1 MSLSWLINAS
11 IGALLLPPLNLILV
25 CALGLWMRRRWPRL
39 GLSLSILALLILT
52 VISTRFG
59 ASLFITPL
67 ERFNPAL
74 TSAKDSGAQAIV
86 VLGVGRISAAPEYA
100 ALDIPSAA
108 ALQRIHYA
116 AKLQRETS
124 LPLLVSGGQP
134 DGAAES
140 EAAIMARVLRENF
153 SVPVKWV
160 EGASNNTAENAQ
172 FSYRMLN
179 PVGVRRVLLVTDA
192 LHMQRAKLVFEHMGF
207 EVIAAPTIFVSTARS
222 TPADFL
228 PSAHWL
234 QKSSYAM
241 HEWLG
246 LAWYGLRYR
255 NLAK

>member
-1 MSLSWLINAS
+1 MSLSWLINAAM
-11 IGALLLPPLNLILV
+11 GALLLPPLNLILL
-25 CALGLWMRRRWPRL
+25 CALGLWLRRRWPRL
-39 GLSLSILALLILT
+39 GVGLSIAALLILT

-108 ALQRIHYA
+108 ALQRMHYA

-192 LHMQRAKLVFEHMGF
+192 LHMQRAKLVFEQMGF
-207 EVIAAPTIFVSTARS
+207 EVIAAPTIFVSNTRS

-228 PSAHWL
+228 PGAQWL
-234 QKSSYAM
+234 HKSSYAM

-255 NLAK
+255 HLGK

>member
-1 MSLSWLINAS
+1 MSLSWLINAA
-11 IGALLLPPLNLILV
+11 IGALLLPPLNLILL
-25 CALGLWMRRRWPRL
+25 CALGLWLRCRWPRL
-39 GLSLSILALLILT
+39 GVSLSIAALLILT

-59 ASLFITPL
+59 ASLFVTPL
-67 ERFNPAL
+67 ERLNPAL
-74 TSAKDSGAQAIV
+74 SSAKDTSAQAIV
-86 VLGVGRISAAPEYA
+86 VLGGGRISAAPEYA
-100 ALDIPSAA
+100 GQDIPSAA
-108 ALQRIHYA
+108 ALQRMHYA

-124 LPLLVSGGQP
+124 LPLLVTAGQP

-140 EAAIMARVLRENF
+140 EAAIMARVFREDF

-179 PVGVRRVLLVTDA
+179 AVGVRRILLVTDA
-192 LHMQRAKLVFEHMGF
+192 LHMQRAKLVFEKMGF
-207 EVIAAPTIFVSTARS
+207 EVIAAPTIFVSNTRS
-222 TPADFL
+222 TPADFF

-255 NLAK
+255 NLSE

>member
-108 ALQRIHYA
+108 ALQRMHYA

-192 LHMQRAKLVFEHMGF
+192 LHMQRAKLVFEQMGF
-207 EVIAAPTIFVSTARS
+207 EVIAAPTIFVSNTRS

-228 PSAHWL
+228 PGAQWL
-234 QKSSYAM
+234 HKSSYAM

-255 NLAK
+255 HLGK

>member
-1 MSLSWLINAS
+1 MSLSWLINAAM
-11 IGALLLPPLNLILV
+11 GALLLPPLNLILL
-25 CALGLWMRRRWPRL
+25 CALGLWLRRRWPRL
-39 GLSLSILALLILT
+39 GVGLSIAALLILT

-108 ALQRIHYA
+108 ALQRMHYA

-153 SVPVKWV
+153 SAPVKWV

-192 LHMQRAKLVFEHMGF
+192 LHMQRAKLVFEQMGF
-207 EVIAAPTIFVSTARS
+207 EVIAAPTIFVSNTRS

-228 PSAHWL
+228 PGAQWL

-255 NLAK
+255 NLGK

>member
-1 MSLSWLINAS
+1 MSLSWLINAA
-11 IGALLLPPLNLILV
+11 IGALLLPPLNLILL
-25 CALGLWMRRRWPRL
+25 CALGLWLRRRWPRL
-39 GLSLSILALLILT
+39 GIGLLIAALLILT

-59 ASLFITPL
+59 ASLFVTPL
-67 ERFNPAL
+67 ERLNPAL
-74 TSAKDSGAQAIV
+74 TSAKEPGAQAIV
-86 VLGVGRISAAPEYA
+86 VLGGGRISAAPEYA
-100 ALDIPSAA
+100 GQDIPSAA
-108 ALQRIHYA
+108 ALQRMHYA

-124 LPLLVSGGQP
+124 LPLLVTGGQP

-140 EAAIMARVLRENF
+140 EAAIMARVLREDF

-172 FSYRMLN
+172 FSYRMLHA
-179 PVGVRRVLLVTDA
+179 VGVRRILLVTDA
-192 LHMQRAKLVFEHMGF
+192 LHMQRAKLVFEQMGF
-207 EVIAAPTIFVSTARS
+207 EVIAAPTIFVSNTRS

-255 NLAK
+255 NLDK